1 MPFKLVSMSF
11 RNFQIS
17 LLTPLGSSALV
28 SSYAATTMSPLV
40 TTVGNAAQSRQ
51 LELKV
56 YTCLVDGSEA
66 QLLFANKGDLYDG
79 KGFEMDDAISN
90 HFSPCDDMVT
100 FEILHDLPNNRQGVS
115 GPVTSHQSRL
125 EGMFLHTSSSGQL
138 VSSKLQAH
146 LTVTRE
152 GKSSLPSAQPAAVQP
167 AVTDPSPPHSSP
179 ASQLNEGGL
188 VHSQ

>member
-1 MPFKLVSMSF
+1 
-11 RNFQIS
+11 
-17 LLTPLGSSALV
+17 
-28 SSYAATTMSPLV
+28 MSPLV
-40 TTVGNAAQSRQ
+40 TTVDNAAQSRQ

-138 VSSKLQAH
+138 VSSKLQVMFFVMGLRAEYEP
-146 LTVTRE
+146 LIDRFRSGELSFDSMKMSKV
-152 GKSSLPSAQPAAVQP
+152 SDLPEV
-167 AVTDPSPPHSSP
+167 
-179 ASQLNEGGL
+179 
-188 VHSQ
+188 